1 MSYSHI
7 DGRLVGKPNQ
17 GPNKGKAFEF
27 SSQTK
32 VTFDPDTKY
41 ETMNG
46 RRQRPIY
53 TITKASKPKISIEFS
68 SAKEKARWWK
78 FMFGGG
84 APMCTI
90 SGNPVA
96 LAAAT
101 ASFTGCI
108 PSAPTVG
115 FSARTLMP
123 HTKGRL
129 SLAVLM
135 VLPTSINAMSDTS
148 GINAKPMELMFNQAL
163 IAVSQVGATYFLN
176 PRRVSSPA
184 LPASAIK

>member
-1 MSYSHI
+1 VSYSHI

-41 ETMNG
+41 ETMSG

-84 APMCTI
+84 APTR
-90 SGNPVA
+90 GA
-96 LAAAT
+96 QAT
-101 ASFTGCI
+101 FSHVFTR
-108 PSAPTVG
+108 PNVG
-115 FSARTLMP
+115 TMAWRF
-123 HTKGRL
+123 
-129 SLAVLM
+129 
-135 VLPTSINAMSDTS
+135 INASIPAPGYDS
-148 GINAKPMELMFNQAL
+148 GDSGVTDKMECPIEDAQLDGKTVFQDSL
-163 IAVSQVGATYFLN
+163 
-176 PRRVSSPA
+176 
-184 LPASAIK
+184 